1 MRDTM
6 CEERESPVYLDEFW
20 DAEREAGFW
29 DAGPAESWFAADGAW
44 DVAPASPVL
53 AMSVIRTAEGGV
65 PGLSDDELLGA
76 ISAAERVQGQAAWAA
91 NVLAAEYARRNLEID
106 DKTGEEILGEFGA
119 DDYAQEIRVAGMTAK
134 RTLKRSLTLSRL
146 PRCMELAH
154 DGYLRDGYQQRIIAE
169 ETAHLDPALLGEADE
184 LIAED
189 AAGRTPLSLRRRVRV
204 IVMKLD
210 PLAAEARRK
219 SGTKSRRIEFWE
231 SESGNVTMAARERG
245 VAVAAAIKQA
255 LGGWAKI
262 MRAAGIGGSLD
273 NLRSDAAAALLLGRH
288 PVTGTAAPAGNPADP
303 AGNPPSANPFNP
315 WEYPDYEPGTGSDEP
330 PVPGSPVV
338 TMNLMITA
346 GTLDPGV
353 DAPGFVQG
361 FGNITAQAA
370 RDLIIAGSANPASRW
385 CVTEVDPVTGYAVS
399 HGCARGPHP
408 WPGPGAGP
416 PGAGPPS
423 GEAPGNGPPG
433 QQIREFIAT
442 LKVRTEPLAAQP
454 GEQGRTEPGHDPS
467 RKLRHMIEAR
477 HATCA
482 TPGCDTP
489 AADCDM
495 EHRIE
500 YENDGP
506 TSEGNLDPATHG
518 HCHRVKQHPE
528 WKVIK
533 TGPQETIWI
542 GPSGRKRIV
551 RPTRHLL

>member
-6 CEERESPVYLDEFW
+6 YEEMEPPVYLDEFW

-29 DAGPAESWFAADGAW
+29 DAESAESQFAEDGTW
-44 DVAPASPVL
+44 DGAPASPVL
-53 AMSVIRTAEGGV
+53 AMSVIRTAEGDV
-65 PGLSDDELLGA
+65 SGLSNDELLGA

-91 NVLAAEYARRNLEID
+91 NVLAAEYTRRNLEID
-106 DKTGEEILGEFGA
+106 DKTGEETLGEFGA
-119 DDYAQEIRVAGMTAK
+119 DDYAQEIRVSGMTAK
-134 RTLKRSLTLSRL
+134 RNLTRSLTLSQL

-169 ETAHLDPALLGEADE
+169 ETAHLDPALLGKADE
-184 LIAED
+184 LIAKD
-189 AAGRTPLSLRRRVRV
+189 AVGRTPLSLRRRVRA

-210 PLAAEARRK
+210 PLAAETRRK
-219 SGTKSRRIEFWE
+219 SGTKSRRVEFWE
-231 SESGNVTMAARERG
+231 SESGNVTMAAREMG
-245 VAVAAAIKQA
+245 AAVAAAIKQA
-255 LGGWAKI
+255 LDGWAKI
-262 MRAAGIGGSLD
+262 MRATGIEGSLD

-288 PVTGTAAPAGNPADP
+288 PVTGTAAPVGNPADP
-303 AGNPPSANPFNP
+303 ANPFNP
-315 WEYPDYEPGTGSDEP
+315 WEYPDYEPGMGSDEP

-338 TMNLMITA
+338 NINLMITT

-370 RDLIIAGSANPASRW
+370 RDLIIAGSANQASRW

-416 PGAGPPS
+416 LGGEPPR
-423 GEAPGNGPPG
+423 NGPPG
-433 QQIREFIAT
+433 QQIPEFIAS
-442 LKVRTEPLAAQP
+442 LKVRMESLATQP

-489 AADCDM
+489 AVDCDM

-551 RPTRHLL
+551 RPTQHLL